1 MRRDHEY
8 TPEYMETRL
17 IEAADTLRKLPP
29 LIPLPY
35 LCSWPEFVRDD
46 VDLHV
51 NTMAVPRHSR
61 ATPREI
67 KQMEEAISWLKALP
81 RLDAT
86 IVWMRVNRKSWRVIG
101 ETVGLCR
108 MTLQRHYK
116 AALAT
121 LAHHL
126 NTEALPST
134 SLLPVR
140 QTQHD
145 KCFS

>member
-1 MRRDHEY
+1 
-8 TPEYMETRL
+8 METRL
-17 IEAADTLRKLPP
+17 IEAADALHKLPP
-29 LIPLPY
+29 IIPSAY
-35 LCSWPEFVRDD
+35 WCSWPEFIRDD

-101 ETVGLCR
+101 ETAGLCR
-108 MTLQRHYK
+108 MTLRRHYK
-116 AALAT
+116 AALAA
-121 LAHHL
+121 LAQQF
-126 NTEALPST
+126 NTKSLPST
-134 SLLPVR
+134 PLLPLR
-140 QTQHD
+140 QTRRN
-145 KCFS
+145 KFFS